1 MYVHHVRHAITT
13 TNYLYQIISCLQC
26 GLPVPESLLDCNKI
40 AMYLRPQVEAYCDRV
55 IYITGQL
62 SNLRAEIISGGL
74 TDTGEILSRAYSMEA
89 ALTAWV
95 ASAPPEFLYTTIE
108 YPSQP
113 PRSRSSWSTTSG
125 CTPPLYN
132 NSYHLYNDLWTCHT
146 WNQYRYSRILLCE
159 IIIGCLRRISQ
170 PAGPA
175 PGKDLQRQC
184 TGLRKTSRDLASDI
198 CASVP
203 YHLGADTPLC
213 SGRGIPAS
221 QTYIGAMLLLWPLA
235 VAGATECRAHPM
247 RQWVIES
254 LNLVGHAF
262 GIDQALAVVEIMELE
277 AGYFEDLDD
286 AEDGSIIF
294 LETDRTRNNR
304 FVVGAW
310 SAMLK
315 AC

>member
-146 WNQYRYSRILLCE
+146 WNQYRYSHILLCE

-175 PGKDLQRQC
+175 PG
-184 TGLRKTSRDLASDI
+184 GAGELRL
-198 CASVP
+198 SVRLRVMRGGP
-203 YHLGADTPLC
+203 
-213 SGRGIPAS
+213 SGPPRLVRGPS
-221 QTYIGAMLLLWPLA
+221 WRL
-235 VAGATECRAHPM
+235 R
-247 RQWVIES
+247 
-254 LNLVGHAF
+254 
-262 GIDQALAVVEIMELE
+262 
-277 AGYFEDLDD
+277 
-286 AEDGSIIF
+286 GS
-294 LETDRTRNNR
+294 
-304 FVVGAW
+304 A
-310 SAMLK
+310 
-315 AC
+315 